1 MSLFWAAATF
11 KPKKKSKED
20 EEKAEELVLEPKIIV
35 ASNEQAAT
43 MKVTVQEAAKLSK
56 FDLDRI
62 NIFIRP
68 F

>member
-1 MSLFWAAATF
+1 MLFWAAATY

-35 ASNEQAAT
+35 AKSEQAAA
-43 MKVTVQEAAKLSK
+43 MKVTVGEAAKLGQY
-56 FDLDRI
+56 DLDRI